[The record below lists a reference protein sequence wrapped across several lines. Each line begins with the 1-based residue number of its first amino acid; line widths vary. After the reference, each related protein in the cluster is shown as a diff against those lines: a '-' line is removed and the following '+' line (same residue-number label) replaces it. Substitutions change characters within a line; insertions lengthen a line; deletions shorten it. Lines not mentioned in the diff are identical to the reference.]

1 MENPAENPIEN
12 PEPNKKGFS
21 AFGVFLVLVVL
32 ALLGYYGYR
41 ALYVQPQDSK
51 GSVNWKESET
61 SYESNEEW
69 TETEE
74 EIYAPEI
81 DYRVTKHQKKLFK
94 EMFKDCN
101 KSKRKLVKACDY
113 KSQKVRNFAVQIA
126 GKDPG
131 NFNLAQI
138 CDLFDH
144 LYKNGKYV
152 NDPATTEYLAKASET
167 IDNNLNGD
175 CDDFAVMLC
184 SVILSV
190 GGEARINYAWG
201 EDGGHAFTEVN
212 LGKTNQQEVIDF
224 ITNRYYHLKVFG
236 GNLNGKYDNEGN
248 LWLNLDWFA
257 ENPGGTYFDY
267 KIGYTFYILNKFCEN
282 IDASTVAAPEEEP
295 NAEGQAQ

>member
-1 MENPAENPIEN
+1 MENPSENPVEN
-12 PEPNKKGFS
+12 PEPQKKGIG
-21 AFGVFLVLVVL
+21 AFGTFILILSL
-32 ALLGYYGYR
+32 ALIGYYVYR
-41 ALYVQPQDSK
+41 SIYVAPQNSK
-51 GSVNWKESET
+51 GTVNWKESEE
-61 SYESNEEW
+61 SYESNAEW

-81 DYRVTKHQKKLFK
+81 DYRVSKQQKKLFK

-101 KSKRKLVKACDY
+101 KSKRKLIKACDY
-113 KSQKVRNFAVQIA
+113 KNQKVRNFAVQTA

-144 LYKNGKYV
+144 LYHNWKYV

-167 IDNNLNGD
+167 IENNLNGD

-184 SVILSV
+184 SSILAV

-212 LGKTNQQEVIDF
+212 LGKTDEQEVINY
-224 ITNRYYHLKVFG
+224 ITNRYYNLKVFG
-236 GNLNGKYDNEGN
+236 GNLNGKLDKEGN

-257 ENPGGTYFDY
+257 ENPGGDYFKY
-267 KIGYTFYILNKFCEN
+267 KIGYTFYILNKYCEN
-282 IDASTVAAPEEEP
+282 IDASTVAPEEEE
-295 NAEGQAQ
+295 N